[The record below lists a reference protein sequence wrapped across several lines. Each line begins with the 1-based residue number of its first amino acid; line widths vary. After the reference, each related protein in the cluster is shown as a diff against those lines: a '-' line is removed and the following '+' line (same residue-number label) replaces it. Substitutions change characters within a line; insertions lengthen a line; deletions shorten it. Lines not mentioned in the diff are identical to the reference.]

1 MPNQD
6 LPVKYQKMIANLT
19 EVITVTRLD
28 LAELKASSGPVLN
41 KADLIEATQANLD
54 FFTEYREELENA
66 YASTEQ

>member
-6 LPVKYQKMIANLT
+6 LPVKHKKMIANLS
-19 EVITVTRLD
+19 EIITVTRLD
-28 LAELKASSGPVLN
+28 LAELKSSSGSALN

-54 FFTEYREELENA
+54 FFLTYREELENA